1 MVRLSPGSFCPF
13 TRQKACSARAWP
25 VPGPEVVLAVIVVV
39 FLVRGALLS
48 GTPNAT
54 TSGSGPVLLLGVLYY
69 GVAVHARRFGLKRLL
84 PLLFF

>member
-1 MVRLSPGSFCPF
+1 
-13 TRQKACSARAWP
+13 
-25 VPGPEVVLAVIVVV
+25 VIVVV